1 MNNDPLTH
9 GLWERTAP
17 PAPNTDILSDD
28 LYADVVVVGA
38 GYTGLSA
45 ALKIGT
51 AGRSCVVLEAEE
63 IGFGGSGR
71 NVGLVNAGLWLQP
84 ADVHKALGQ
93 PYGDRILSL
102 LDQAPSVVYDLIARH
117 GISCEASRPGTLHC
131 GVGAAGDRQLRER
144 EHQWRGFGADVV
156 LLDRDETTAL
166 TGSKR
171 YSSALLDRRAGT
183 IQPLA
188 YARGLADAALAAG
201 AHIFTKSAVRSTT
214 RQTDGSWR
222 LTTQNGSVTA
232 RWVIVATNAY
242 TVSPWSNL
250 RTELVPLPYFNIA
263 TTPLPPAIRQSVL
276 PQGHGIWDT
285 KEILTSARMDQ
296 AGRLVIGSVGALRH
310 GGAAIHEAWAKRAM
324 HRLFPQTRNIP
335 FESAWWGTIGM
346 TPDHVPRFHCMADR
360 IVTMC
365 GYNGR
370 GIGPG
375 TVFGIALAE
384 LALGTRALSQMPL
397 ACQPVHPITGRT
409 IREAV
414 YELGSA
420 ASHLITDRF

>member
-9 GLWERTAP
+9 GLWELTAP
-17 PAPNTDILSDD
+17 PPPKTDTLSDD
-28 LYADVVVVGA
+28 LHADVVVVGA

-51 AGRSCVVLEAEE
+51 AGRSCIVLEAEE

-84 ADVHKALGQ
+84 AEVRKVLGQ
-93 PYGDRILSL
+93 PYGNRILSL
-102 LDQAPSVVYDLIARH
+102 LDQAPSVVYDLIAKY

-144 EHQWRGFGADVV
+144 ERQWQALGADVV
-156 LLDRDETTAL
+156 LLDRNETAAL
-166 TGSKR
+166 TGSRR

-188 YARGLADAALAAG
+188 YARGLADAALGAG
-201 AHIFTKSAVRSTT
+201 AQIFTRSAVISTT
-214 RQTDGSWR
+214 RLTDGSWR
-222 LTTQNGSVTA
+222 LSAPNGSVTA

-242 TVSPWSNL
+242 TVFPWSNL

-263 TTPLPPAIRQSVL
+263 TTPLPPAIRRSVL
-276 PQGHGIWDT
+276 PHGHGIWDT
-285 KEILTSARMDQ
+285 KEVLTSARMDQ
-296 AGRLVIGSVGALRH
+296 AGRLIIGSVGALRY
-310 GGAAIHEAWAKRAM
+310 GGAPIHEAWAKRSM
-324 HRLFPQTRNIP
+324 HRLFPQTRDIP

-346 TPDHVPRFHCMADR
+346 TADHVPRFHHLADQV
-360 IVTMC
+360 VTMC

-384 LALGTRALSQMPL
+384 LALGTRDLSQMPL
-397 ACQPVHPITGRT
+397 ACQPVHRITGRKV
-409 IREAV
+409 RETV
-414 YELGSA
+414 YELGSV
-420 ASHLITDRF
+420 ASHLVTDRV